1 MMDEG
6 YVPAKGGTLSVS
18 AVHCL
23 ESDVFFT
30 VVFIATM
37 YLASTIGFNFLSPV
51 KKLVLIS

>member
-6 YVPAKGGTLSVS
+6 YVPAKGGTLSVI
-18 AVHCL
+18 AIHCL

-37 YLASTIGFNFLSPV
+37 CLASTIGFNFLPPV